1 MHSMPREQGET
12 PNKNIPFAERPS
24 CTVQEAIQATGL
36 SRTTLYE
43 KIAAAELISKT
54 VGRRRLIN
62 VPSLLALVGG
72 DTPQESSNDS

>member
-1 MHSMPREQGET
+1 MHNAVRKQGSAT
-12 PNKNIPFAERPS
+12 DGNIPFVERPS

-43 KIAAAELISKT
+43 KIADGELVSKT

-62 VPSLLALVGG
+62 VPSLLALVAGG
-72 DTPQESSNDS
+72 PAQEEPNKP